1 MISFLRLAQLAC
13 AWAIC
18 IAAAAGADIALETS
32 IPDPSR
38 AWQLRDFS
46 TVEAWLQ
53 AETGKAG
60 TKGDNEDD
68 RPMPVLRAMA
78 WLARREGQVD
88 RALALVDRA
97 IALAPDSPD
106 LRVDRAAF
114 RSDRI
119 DDSGPLRSLRIA
131 RDVRSDLEH
140 ALAVAPEH
148 EDALAALAAFHM
160 RAPGIAGGDRQEAAA
175 LLARLGELAPS
186 RRLFREALELAE
198 EELYAEA
205 VERIAEAI
213 SRADGPRPNW
223 RISMGDWLQ
232 RLGRDDGALQAY
244 RQALSEA
251 PEHAGALYA
260 IGRTAAESGL
270 AADAG
275 LDALQRFLALPR
287 WPQDPE
293 AGFAW
298 WQLGRIHAH
307 AGCGEKA
314 EAAFR
319 RALELEPGWREPRRS
334 LQRLAD
340 DASNPD
346 ARCAASGQQ
355 SSAGDELSD

>member
-1 MISFLRLAQLAC
+1 MTSYLRLAQFAC
-13 AWAIC
+13 ASAMF
-18 IAAAAGADIALETS
+18 IAASAVADIALETS
-32 IPDPSR
+32 IPDPAR
-38 AWQLRDFS
+38 AWQFRDFS
-46 TVEAWLQ
+46 AVEAWLQ

-60 TKGDNEDD
+60 AKGDNEGD

-78 WLARREGQVD
+78 WLARRDGRVE

-97 IALAPDSPD
+97 IELAPDSPD

-119 DDSGPLRSLRIA
+119 EDSGPLGSLRIA

-148 EDALAALAAFHM
+148 EDALAALAAFHL

-186 RRLFREALELAE
+186 RRLFREAFELAE
-198 EELYAEA
+198 KELYADA

-213 SRADGPRPNW
+213 SQADGPRPNW

-244 RQALSEA
+244 RQALLEA
-251 PEHAGALYA
+251 PEHAGAMYA
-260 IGRTAAESGL
+260 IGRTAAESGF

-275 LDALQRFLALPR
+275 IDALQRFLELPR

-293 AGFAW
+293 ARFAW

-307 AGCGEKA
+307 AGCVEQA

-334 LQRLAD
+334 LQRLPEED
-340 DASNPD
+340 QPNRSCSPGV
-346 ARCAASGQQ
+346 RQPP
-355 SSAGDELSD
+355 AG